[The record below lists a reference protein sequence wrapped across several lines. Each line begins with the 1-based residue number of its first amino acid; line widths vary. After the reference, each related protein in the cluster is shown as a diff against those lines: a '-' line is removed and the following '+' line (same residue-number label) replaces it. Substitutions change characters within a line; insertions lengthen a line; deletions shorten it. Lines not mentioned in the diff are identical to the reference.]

1 MECPNCHHWNES
13 GARFCEECGFELTG
27 AAAAPAPVSISG
39 GLSAVPAPA
48 ADAPPPV
55 RFGAASAPAASGSP
69 DNVPA
74 PPPQVIVP
82 ADNNAPAPT
91 APYSGPRLVLES
103 TGSIFKLGD
112 STLVGREDPT
122 LQIDFDGYTDG
133 QYISH
138 RHAQIV
144 RHDGTFFIEDL
155 GSSNHTRVNGAKL
168 SVGQTQL
175 LKEGDKV
182 RFGKIELVF
191 HEA

>member
-1 MECPNCHHWNES
+1 MECPNCHHWNEA
-13 GARFCEECGFELTG
+13 GARFCEECGFELT
-27 AAAAPAPVSISG
+27 AANAVPAKVSITGGIDPAPVS
-39 GLSAVPAPA
+39 
-48 ADAPPPV
+48 DAPPV
-55 RFGAASAPAASGSP
+55 LFGAASNAAANP

-82 ADNNAPAPT
+82 ATNSAPPPT
-91 APYSGPRLVLES
+91 APYSGARLVLES

-112 STLVGREDPT
+112 ATLIGREDPT

-144 RHDGTFFIEDL
+144 KHDSAFFLEDL

-168 SVGQTQL
+168 SVGQAQL
-175 LKEGDKV
+175 LKDGDKV
-182 RFGKIELVF
+182 RFGKIELTF
-191 HEA
+191 HES